1 MSKPRLGRRLS
12 DAGGMDVHAES
23 YLDQLPQAARAQVLH
38 ALEGLPA
45 SSDGPLG
52 LRLAPVKGN
61 RENLFQLRV
70 GGDLRVLLRWR
81 GEVITVV
88 DVVRR
93 SQIDGLRRAALP
105 QAVRG

>member
-1 MSKPRLGRRLS
+1 MP
-12 DAGGMDVHAES
+12 VEWTFTAES

-45 SSDGPLG
+45 AWDGLLG
-52 LRLAPVKGN
+52 ARLAPVKGN
-61 RENLFQLRV
+61 REDLFQLRV
-70 GGDLRVLLRWR
+70 GGDLRVLLRRR

-105 QAVRG
+105 QTAAG